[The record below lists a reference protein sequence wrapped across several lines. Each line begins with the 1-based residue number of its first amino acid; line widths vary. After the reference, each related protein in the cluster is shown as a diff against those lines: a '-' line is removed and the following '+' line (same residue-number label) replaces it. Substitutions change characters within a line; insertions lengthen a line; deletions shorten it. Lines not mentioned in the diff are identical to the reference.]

1 MEPDVKQ
8 MTINCYSWQNSGSLQ
23 FQIYCKYMVFY
34 QTNQETCL
42 LNPSTNRLL
51 PALTIT
57 SQDKHGLTRVQGHIS
72 TAQEPTYYTMFKMK
86 SIGCI
91 RRENNCVETVNRCV
105 ILG

>member
-42 LNPSTNRLL
+42 LKSKYKQIVTRSDDYITRQTWADVGPGTYFNCPGTN
-51 PALTIT
+51 
-57 SQDKHGLTRVQGHIS
+57 
-72 TAQEPTYYTMFKMK
+72 
-86 SIGCI
+86 
-91 RRENNCVETVNRCV
+91 
-105 ILG
+105 ILYHV